1 MELAGDLVPLLTFAL
16 GAIMAELGSWL
27 RDKRLA
33 DREGRAFRRQ
43 LERDERTAARDFERE
58 TLLALQDAVQRFSRM
73 VGRAH
78 FSAEV
83 QVRRDGVSPA
93 DLQVPED
100 VDQGLMETGTE
111 LSRLTARVHSA
122 EVAGW
127 ISRMRKNA
135 DEATSIGIGGRDLA
149 HAQEHMEAFA
159 DEVAEVHKAIGDRL
173 RTLIY
178 GTSQRS
184 DVVPPSPLA
193 PPGGLGG
200 GPL

>member
-16 GAIMAELGSWL
+16 GAILAELGSLL
-27 RDKRLA
+27 RDRRLA

-78 FSAEV
+78 FDAEV

-93 DLQVPED
+93 DLRFPDD
-100 VDQGLMETGTE
+100 VDQGLLETGTE
-111 LSRLTARVHSA
+111 LSRLTARVQSA
-122 EVAGW
+122 DVAGW
-127 ISRMRKNA
+127 IGRMRKDA

-149 HAQEHMEAFA
+149 HAREHMDAFA
-159 DEVAEVHKAIGDRL
+159 DEIAEVHKAIGDRL

-184 DVVPPSPLA
+184 DVVPASPLT
-193 PPGGLGG
+193 PRGGLGG